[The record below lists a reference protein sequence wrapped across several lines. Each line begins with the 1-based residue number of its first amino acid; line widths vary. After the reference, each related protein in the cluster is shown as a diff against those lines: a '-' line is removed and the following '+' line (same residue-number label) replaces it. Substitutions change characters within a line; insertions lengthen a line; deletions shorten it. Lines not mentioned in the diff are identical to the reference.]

1 MGNLAITAAN
11 VLPSANNQG
20 IARGTAGVA
29 ITAGQVLYLDNST
42 PTRLLQ
48 LAGAN
53 ISVSGTPI
61 TPVGIA
67 VNSAAAGQPVDYVA
81 SDPLFVPGANFP
93 QFGTGTSNTYVL
105 SQTPGAM
112 CLPGD
117 LAPGSQPV
125 IMLLPNGT
133 NTAVLQI
140 VPAAAVLG

>member
-1 MGNLAITAAN
+1 MANLPVTAAN

-81 SDPLFVPGANFP
+81 VDPNFNPGATFP
-93 QFGTGTSNTYVL
+93 QFGTGTANVYVL
-105 SQTPGAM
+105 SQTPGSL
-112 CLPGD
+112 CLPSD
-117 LAPGSQPV
+117 LAPAAQPV
-125 IMLLPNGT
+125 VMLLPNGT

-140 VPAAAVLG
+140 VPAGAVLG